1 MGEMG
6 RKECSHG
13 EALGQC
19 SRCCPHGVSLRSGCL
34 TCRPENRGKA
44 EAYVAARA
52 ALAAA
57 RDDVLRAAL
66 KDCETHPGD
75 ERLCNEDDVCLCD
88 LCAAV
93 DRWQKLEGS
102 R

>member
-1 MGEMG
+1 MQIECVGCGATADGYIDGE
-6 RKECSHG
+6 C
-13 EALGQC
+13 A
-19 SRCCPHGVSLRSGCL
+19 GC
-34 TCRPENRGKA
+34 A
-44 EAYVAARA
+44 EITARN

>member
-1 MGEMG
+1 MYHCP
-6 RKECSHG
+6 RHG
-13 EALGQC
+13 SYSTYGNCPACMNAPPMTTTNGAGFFDGQ
-19 SRCCPHGVSLRSGCL
+19 PVFDGG
-34 TCRPENRGKA
+34 ND
-44 EAYVAARA
+44 

>member
-1 MGEMG
+1 MSDARCAGCGQTATCYGAYEGAPSSYACDDCCGHGCEDG
-6 RKECSHG
+6 RCEPVT
-13 EALGQC
+13 ATTL
-19 SRCCPHGVSLRSGCL
+19 
-34 TCRPENRGKA
+34 
-44 EAYVAARA
+44 